1 MNKLIL
7 LSLSILLTT
16 SCVTQKKKGEASGIK
31 KFYHDLTAEFNG
43 YFNATEI
50 ITATTLQ
57 LSNQDPDNY
66 NQILPIYP
74 YLKVSNPRA
83 AAGKLDEAI
92 KKVTIVTALHQP
104 SHWVDDCYLVA
115 GKAQYLKQD
124 YESAEETFEYLI
136 SEFSPEA
143 KLAKEK
149 ATKSSKP
156 KSAAEI
162 KKVRKQREK
171 EREVKVKEREKTAA
185 QKRKAY
191 NKAKKEKERER
202 KKAKKKGKP
211 LPRTPKPEEGTTVTP
226 EKKEPEL
233 SAKQKKQ
240 EEKKKKKEAA
250 EEKKILDDDEKDKPF
265 THKPAYQDGQLWLIR
280 TYVERGKYDQAN
292 YIMRQL
298 YDNKKIRPDVAHEL
312 FLATAH
318 YYIKRREY
326 NNAISSLEKAIQS
339 GNNRTLKARY
349 AFILAQLYEMQGQY
363 QEAYKSYQQAV
374 KLKPVYEMD
383 FNARLSMVINQ
394 HQSGSISTEQ
404 AVSNLEAF
412 VKDEKNLDYLDRIY
426 FSIAKVYLKSGQED
440 KAVAYLELAINQ
452 GNSSKA
458 QKVET
463 NLRLARIYYQSENY
477 LKASDAYG
485 KALADLPK
493 TDNRYAEVERL
504 SSSLRNIAIR
514 LETIQKQD
522 SLLRIADMSID
533 EKRAFAIERKRQMDE
548 QRRKAAID
556 AAKQGTNTPTISRPA
571 LAGQTQTQLASNT
584 STSKYWA
591 YNDRIVKRGQ
601 RDFEREW
608 GGRTLEDNWRRS
620 NRSGANIAGSDVA
633 SAEANSAGSLG
644 LLDAQVVDMLRGVPQ
659 SKAQMDQ
666 ANEMIMDAMFELG
679 VLYRNNLENF
689 NKSIDILEQLLARY
703 PESKHIP
710 EALYYLHLMQKNQG
724 DVSKAEDYKQQLIR
738 KYPDSVFAKIL
749 TDPNFV
755 NTLNQKERD
764 LVQFYNET
772 YALFNDRQYE
782 EVNNRL
788 QQAEQLFGKNH
799 ALQARFA
806 LLQAMTAGALQ
817 GVDVYIA
824 DLQKV
829 VATFPNTD
837 EQKRAR
843 EILRLL
849 GERSTPTLL
858 GQDFGQDNDN
868 QESES
873 QFIHEPDKMHYMII
887 TVASDDALTDAKIAV
902 SNFNRKYY
910 QAENLRISNIYL
922 TPEGQERIPVIVIRR
937 YENAEKAMEYYKA
950 TLLNRND
957 FIKDKFEIYPIT
969 QTNYQQVIRN
979 RSLGSYKDFFTAS
992 YKN

>member
-1 MNKLIL
+1 MKKLIL
-7 LSLSILLTT
+7 IVLPILLATA
-16 SCVTQKKKGEASGIK
+16 CVTQKKKGEASGVK

-50 ITATTLQ
+50 LKATTAQ
-57 LSNQDPDNY
+57 LSIQEPDNY

-74 YLKVSNPRA
+74 YVKATNPRA
-83 AAGKLDEAI
+83 AAGELDEAI

-124 YESAEETFEYLI
+124 YESAEETFEYLV

-149 ATKSSKP
+149 SSKSSKP
-156 KSAAEI
+156 KSAAEVQ
-162 KKVRKQREK
+162 KVRKQKEK
-171 EREVKVKEREKTAA
+171 ERVAKSKEREKTAA

-191 NKAKKEKERER
+191 NKAKKQKERER
-202 KKAKKKGKP
+202 EKARKQGKP
-211 LPRTPKPEEGTTVTP
+211 VPRPPKQEEGEGTTPTP

-250 EEKKILDDDEKDKPF
+250 EEKKALEDDDNDKPF
-265 THKPAYQDGQLWLIR
+265 KHKPAYQDGQLWLLR
-280 TYVERGKYDQAN
+280 TYIERGKYDQAN

-298 YDNKKIRPDVAHEL
+298 YDNKKIRSDVAHEL
-312 FLATAH
+312 FLATAY
-318 YYIKRREY
+318 YYIRRREY
-326 NNAISSLEKAIQS
+326 ASAIAPLDKAVQS
-339 GNNRTLKARY
+339 GDNRILKARY
-349 AFILAQLYEMQGQY
+349 AFILAQLYEMQGQH
-363 QEAYKSYQQAV
+363 QEAYKNYQQAV
-374 KLKPVYEMD
+374 KFRPAYEMD

-394 HQSGSISTEQ
+394 YQSGSVGKEQ
-404 AVSNLEAF
+404 AVSSLEAF
-412 VKDEKNLDYLDRIY
+412 LKDEKNIDYLDRIY
-426 FSIAKVYLKSGQED
+426 FSIAEVYLKSGQED
-440 KAVAYLELAINQ
+440 KAVAYLELAINE
-452 GNSSKA
+452 GNSSKS
-458 QKVET
+458 QRVET
-463 NLRLARIYYQSENY
+463 NLKLARIYYQSENY

-485 KALADLPK
+485 KALVDLPK
-493 TDNRYAEVERL
+493 TDNRYPEVERL
-504 SSSLRNIAIR
+504 SSSLREIAIR

-533 EKRAFAIERKRQMDE
+533 EKRAFAVNRKREMDE

-556 AAKQGTNTPTISRPA
+556 AAKQGTNAAPLSRPA
-571 LAGQTQTQLASNT
+571 LAGQTPTQLTSN

-591 YNDRIVKRGQ
+591 YNDRAVKKGQ

-608 GGRTLEDNWRRS
+608 GGRILEDNWRKS
-620 NRSGANIAGSDVA
+620 NRAGASIAGNEVA
-633 SAEANSAGSLG
+633 NVNESSAGNLG

-666 ANEMIMDAMFELG
+666 ANEMIADAMFELG

-689 NKSIDILEQLLARY
+689 RKSIDILEQLLVRY
-703 PESKHIP
+703 PNSKHIP
-710 EALYYLHLMQKNQG
+710 EALYYLHLMHKNQG
-724 DVSKAEDYKQQLIR
+724 NTGKAEEYQQRLVRDY
-738 KYPDSVFAKIL
+738 PNSVFAKIL

-764 LVQFYNET
+764 LTQFYDET
-772 YALFNDRQYE
+772 YALFNARKYE
-782 EVNNRL
+782 ETSDRL
-788 QQAEQLFGKNH
+788 QQVAQRFGKDH

-806 LLQAMTAGALQ
+806 LLQAMTTGALQ
-817 GVDVYIA
+817 GVETYVA
-824 DLQKV
+824 ELQKI
-829 VATFPNTD
+829 VAAFPNTD

-849 GERSTPTLL
+849 GERSTPTAL
-858 GQDFGQDNDN
+858 GQVSSPDA

-873 QFIHEPDKMHYMII
+873 QFTYEPDKMHYIII
-887 TVASDDALTDAKIAV
+887 TVSSDDALTDAKIAV

-937 YENAEKAMEYYKA
+937 YDNAEKAMEYFKS

-979 RSLGSYKDFFTAS
+979 RSLGSYRDFFNS
-992 YKN
+992 NYKN